1 MTKREQKR
9 DPRFDNLCL
18 WLSGLIL
25 SGRGEKERE
34 KEKRTV
40 LLVTRKNG
48 KVPRDAWQ
56 NRSSLYVVRVVKP
69 QVRSRDCFDV
79 DFTANSDEG
88 LYLRTEY
95 KPRVPVFRALSIN
108 RYHEP
113 RRGVVWLVCPCSSV
127 FLQRS
132 RVNSFADTFIFRISG
147 PYLSIN
153 IRFSEQQQQQQQQRT
168 DSPVRHPRDALFL
181 FRDVRAENIERVD
194 SVYEHRDTK
203 GLRHFRNSPFGSE
216 NAGKLSYRLI
226 RCSRCFAWNV
236 CCVLRGRE
244 KLNETIS
251 LSRRAVRQT
260 LNDAENIGVLI
271 MRESKGNSFC
281 WRTYK
286 LRQTLPTT
294 ISN

>member
-147 PYLSIN
+147 PYLSIKILRAAAAN
-153 IRFSEQQQQQQQQRT
+153 WFPSSAPSRRSFSFSRRSRGKHRKGWQCLRAQGHEGVATLSQLSVWIGERWQT
-168 DSPVRHPRDALFL
+168 KLPIDPLFALF
-181 FRDVRAENIERVD
+181 RVK
-194 SVYEHRDTK
+194 R
-203 GLRHFRNSPFGSE
+203 
-216 NAGKLSYRLI
+216 
-226 RCSRCFAWNV
+226 
-236 CCVLRGRE
+236 VLRFTWPRKVE
-244 KLNETIS
+244 WNDIS
-251 LSRRAVRQT
+251 IEAR
-260 LNDAENIGVLI
+260 
-271 MRESKGNSFC
+271 C
-281 WRTYK
+281 
-286 LRQTLPTT
+286 
-294 ISN
+294 